1 MSITKKGVLL
11 FIITTIVFV
20 MICSSVLYADGYSS
34 GGSCKVS
41 WWQWPSEPIQGLKWI
56 TIRGQFYA
64 YQLTNGGCR
73 TIPNKHIRQSWVRL
87 YETGSANPK
96 DTGQV
101 YTDVAPHAGYTTL
114 IYKER
119 VLWDSLGME
128 YTTHTDWGWNSYF

>member
-20 MICSSVLYADGYSS
+20 MICSSVLYADGSSS
-34 GGSCKVS
+34 GGSCVVS
-41 WWQWPSEPIQGLKWI
+41 WWQWPSEPYPGLKW

-73 TIPNKHIRQSWVRL
+73 TQLNKHIRQGWVRL
-87 YETGSANPK
+87 YETGGSNPK
-96 DTGQV
+96 DTGPV
-101 YTDVAPHAGYTTL
+101 YTAVAPHAGYTTL

-119 VLWDSLGME
+119 VLWDSLGMN